1 MLFTERGDTRRTRY
15 ETKVMV
21 LGVSHIEFEVS
32 LRHLGEDDRQRDG
45 RICLELG
52 ILGNLKS

>member
-1 MLFTERGDTRRTRY
+1 MYMLFTERGDTRRTRY

-45 RICLELG
+45 RVCLEL
-52 ILGNLKS
+52 